1 MPSKIRWNGLRT
13 KIIAW
18 SFVPTVIILFAVAL
32 VMFIAFQQVT
42 ETLAV
47 ERGAAVTYASAS
59 QLITKLE
66 EYTDRLVALARNPGM
81 YQDDPAIRRDALER
95 ARNRLVV
102 FDAGVLLLDTY
113 GVVVA
118 AEPKR
123 PEILGQDWSDRP
135 YYRTIMRSQI
145 PGSSSRLLFSDMV
158 SDGPGDTDVIVAA
171 ISVVGEQGE
180 FHGILAGMFHV
191 GASAANAFY
200 GEVIKLHIVKNG
212 AIYLVDSKGRVMYHS
227 NTEHI
232 GNDFSGQTIIQ
243 QVLNGEA
250 GAIRTRD
257 LHGDDIVAGFAPVLG
272 TSWGCITE
280 EQWTALI
287 GESRE
292 YQRFLL
298 FLLVL
303 GVIVPVI
310 VVNVGVKKITQPI
323 TELINAAQN
332 LAGGNF
338 DHTINVHTGDEID
351 DLAQQFNRMFVQ
363 LQESYT
369 RLEQRLME
377 RMRAEEALRESE
389 EKYRRIFETMEE
401 GYLLADID
409 GKVLSANPAAAA
421 LLKYDHAS
429 ELLTKNMTSDF
440 YANAMERE
448 KLKDILSKQH
458 SVKGYQIRFKRKD
471 AQIIIA
477 DCNVHILLDNQDKPI
492 AIEGTFRDITERTQ
506 AEEELKTYREHLE
519 ELVKE
524 RTNELES
531 ANRDLRQARETAETA
546 NRAKSEFLANM
557 SHELRTPLN
566 SIMGY
571 VQIFK
576 RHPQLHTTPD
586 MEDGVRI
593 IQQSS
598 EHLLLLINDILDLSR
613 IEAHRLELSPTRVHI
628 QRFLEGILSLMQMK
642 ARQKGMVLR
651 YEHPTPLPQSV
662 SVDEKRLRQVLL
674 NLLGN
679 AIKFTEKGTVTL
691 QVTKVPKMPK
701 VPKVEEDNQQSLRLR
716 SGQAS
721 IVNLQFSI
729 TDTGIGIAP
738 DLLERIF
745 LPFEQVSDPHQHH
758 EGTGLGL
765 AISFELVRAM
775 GGQLH
780 VTSEP
785 GTGSTFWFDI
795 PLPVLVDQEVPAK
808 LPEREIVG
816 YLGTRRK
823 ILIVDDNPDNR
834 AVLRNVLHGL
844 GFVVE
849 EAENGQQ
856 AIERATRLSPDLIF
870 MDMRMPVMDGFAA
883 TRHIHQLPPPLN
895 NVCILAVSA
904 HVFES
909 EKQQML
915 QAGCH
920 DVLVKPINYAD
931 LFALLK
937 QYLQLAWDYADADDT
952 VDTSSVS
959 GKTGEEETLIPP
971 PQGELKY
978 LYDLAQN
985 GFLDDINTRL
995 DELESGE
1002 TRYRSFIQQVRTF
1015 VDAYQDALLVQFLRQ
1030 YLDE

>member
-1 MPSKIRWNGLRT
+1 MPSKIRWKGLRT

-191 GASAANAFY
+191 GASVANAFY

-351 DLAQQFNRMFVQ
+351 DLAQQFNRMSVQ

-377 RMRAEEALRESE
+377 RM
-389 EKYRRIFETMEE
+389 
-401 GYLLADID
+401 
-409 GKVLSANPAAAA
+409 
-421 LLKYDHAS
+421 
-429 ELLTKNMTSDF
+429 
-440 YANAMERE
+440 
-448 KLKDILSKQH
+448 
-458 SVKGYQIRFKRKD
+458 
-471 AQIIIA
+471 
-477 DCNVHILLDNQDKPI
+477 
-492 AIEGTFRDITERTQ
+492 Q
-506 AEEELKTYREHLE
+506 AEKELKTYREHLE
-519 ELVKE
+519 ELVKD
-524 RTNELES
+524 RTTELES

-546 NRAKSEFLANM
+546 NRAKSRFLANM

-571 VQIFK
+571 VQILK
-576 RHPQLHTTPD
+576 RHPQFHTFSE
-586 MEDGVRI
+586 MEEGVRI

-598 EHLLLLINDILDLSR
+598 EYLLLLINDILDLSR
-613 IEAHRLELSPTRVHI
+613 IEAHKLELSPTRVYV
-628 QRFLEGILSLMQMK
+628 QRFLEGILSIMQMK
-642 ARQKGMVLR
+642 ARQKGLLLI
-651 YEHPTPLPQSV
+651 YENPTPLPNSV
-662 SVDEKRLRQVLL
+662 YADEKRLRQVLL
-674 NLLGN
+674 NLLSNG
-679 AIKFTEKGTVTL
+679 IKFTEKGGVTL
-691 QVTKVPKMPK
+691 KVSEVSEVSEGSGSK
-701 VPKVEEDNQQSLRLR
+701 VILLV
-716 SGQAS
+716 
-721 IVNLQFSI
+721 IV
-729 TDTGIGIAP
+729 DTGIAIATEM
-738 DLLERIF
+738 LER
-745 LPFEQVSDPHQHH
+745 L
-758 EGTGLGL
+758 L
-765 AISFELVRAM
+765 
-775 GGQLH
+775 
-780 VTSEP
+780 
-785 GTGSTFWFDI
+785 
-795 PLPVLVDQEVPAK
+795 
-808 LPEREIVG
+808 
-816 YLGTRRK
+816 
-823 ILIVDDNPDNR
+823 
-834 AVLRNVLHGL
+834 
-844 GFVVE
+844 
-849 EAENGQQ
+849 
-856 AIERATRLSPDLIF
+856 
-870 MDMRMPVMDGFAA
+870 
-883 TRHIHQLPPPLN
+883 
-895 NVCILAVSA
+895 
-904 HVFES
+904 
-909 EKQQML
+909 L
-915 QAGCH
+915 Q
-920 DVLVKPINYAD
+920 
-931 LFALLK
+931 
-937 QYLQLAWDYADADDT
+937 
-952 VDTSSVS
+952 
-959 GKTGEEETLIPP
+959 
-971 PQGELKY
+971 
-978 LYDLAQN
+978 
-985 GFLDDINTRL
+985 
-995 DELESGE
+995 
-1002 TRYRSFIQQVRTF
+1002 
-1015 VDAYQDALLVQFLRQ
+1015 
-1030 YLDE
+1030 